1 MSRELHNF
9 DVIKSPLVTE
19 KSTDLSKNNQVVFK
33 VDIKS
38 NKSEIKDAIEKI
50 FKVKVKAIN
59 IIKSKGKVKIFKG
72 KKGKRID
79 SKKAIVSLKE
89 GETIDFSSG
98 V

>member
-1 MSRELHNF
+1 M
-9 DVIKSPLVTE
+9 IKSPLVTE

>member
-9 DVIKSPLVTE
+9 VIKSPLVTE